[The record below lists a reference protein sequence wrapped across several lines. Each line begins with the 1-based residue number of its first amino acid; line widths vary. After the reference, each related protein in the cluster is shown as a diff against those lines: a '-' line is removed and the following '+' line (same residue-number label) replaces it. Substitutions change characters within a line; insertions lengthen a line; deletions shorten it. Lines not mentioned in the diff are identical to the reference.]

1 MVTKV
6 TFTLDDA
13 TIRRLKSA
21 SERLGMPKSQIIRDA
36 VADYHDGIGRLSET
50 ERQRQRQRQLYVLRD
65 LVPSIPTRPLGEVE
79 KEIADIR
86 AARRS
91 GGRGGTRGAR

>member
-6 TFTLDDA
+6 TFTLDEA

-21 SERLGMPKSQIIRDA
+21 SERLGKPKSQIIRDA

-50 ERQRQRQRQLYVLRD
+50 ERQRQLYVLRD
-65 LVPSIPTRPLGEVE
+65 LVPSIPTRPLREVE
-79 KEIADIR
+79 KEIADVR
-86 AARRS
+86 SARRS
-91 GGRGGTRGAR
+91 GGRGGTRGSR

>member
-21 SERLGMPKSQIIRDA
+21 SERLGKPKSQIIRDA

-50 ERQRQRQRQLYVLRD
+50 ERQRQLHVLRD
-65 LVPSIPTRPLGEVE
+65 LVPTIPTRPLREVE
-79 KEIADIR
+79 EEIADIR
-86 AARRS
+86 SARRS